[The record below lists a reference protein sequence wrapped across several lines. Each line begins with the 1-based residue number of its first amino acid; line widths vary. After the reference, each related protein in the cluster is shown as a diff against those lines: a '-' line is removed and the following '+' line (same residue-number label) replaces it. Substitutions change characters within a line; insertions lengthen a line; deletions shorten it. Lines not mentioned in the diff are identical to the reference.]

1 MVFTQK
7 PHAPQETETS
17 KPNLTGI
24 PRQMKQSFEQSSGL
38 SFDDVRV
45 HYHSALP
52 SRLGALAYTQ
62 GSHVYVAPGQERHL
76 GHELGHVVQQKQGRV
91 QATSKLGGVKLN
103 TSPAMER
110 EADTLCRQAGQG
122 VPQTI
127 QRRQAP
133 SSEVVQMVTYPNI
146 AAMWAGICGNAEA
159 AAEIEQIIN
168 QDSVLAEL
176 YQDAADHVRFCD
188 FVEQEGTMNITAL
201 TDGNYEIGHPSFPAA
216 DDIPEQRHFIGAL
229 IHELSHAAADRQYQ
243 QGVPVN
249 LKTERDQ
256 FSNMNLPLPGPESSQ
271 DDSYEQ
277 QKGVLLGNIN
287 RLRAVVASDRTLQNG
302 APDIY
307 RYFTGRTTNRTNRL
321 DYMER
326 FPYNHYDAVLGEMMF
341 HLQATRLANTSTYRF
356 LHRMLREANDRRH
369 QRRWFGNNRMPYDFS
384 RASWFSWY

>member
-1 MVFTQK
+1 MVFKQK
-7 PHAPQETETS
+7 LRAPQETETS

-103 TSPAMER
+103 TSPAMEQ
-110 EADTLCRQAGQG
+110 EADALCRQAEQG
-122 VPQTI
+122 APQTI

-146 AAMWAGICGNAEA
+146 AAMWAGICGNAGA

-188 FVEQEGTMNITAL
+188 FVERDGTMNITAL
-201 TDGNYEIGHPSFPAA
+201 TDGNYEIGHPPFPAL
-216 DDIPEQRHFIGAL
+216 DDIPRQRHFIGAL

-256 FSNMNLPLPGPESSQ
+256 FANMNLPFPGPKSKQ

-277 QKGVLLGNIN
+277 QNGMLRGNIN

-307 RYFTGRTTNRTNRL
+307 RYFIGRSANRTNRL
-321 DYMER
+321 DYMELR
-326 FPYNHYDAVLGEMMF
+326 PYDHYDAVLGEMMF
-341 HLQATRLANTSTYRF
+341 HLQATGLTDTSTYRF

-369 QRRWFGNNRMPYDFS
+369 QRRWFGNNKMPHDFTKE
-384 RASWFSWY
+384 SWFSWY